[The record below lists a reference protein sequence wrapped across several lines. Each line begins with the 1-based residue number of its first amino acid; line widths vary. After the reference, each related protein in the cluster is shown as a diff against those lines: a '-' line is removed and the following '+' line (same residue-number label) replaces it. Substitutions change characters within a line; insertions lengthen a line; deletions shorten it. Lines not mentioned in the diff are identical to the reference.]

1 MDTMW
6 RKNLLPII
14 TSLFLFVA
22 SLIIGKNAED
32 SLIRDLIII
41 SAIAVDMK
49 DEDFL
54 ITVQAINAPSV
65 KDSASEKLGF
75 ILYQESGR
83 TITEA
88 LQNIQKSFSRFLF
101 MDDLEVIL
109 ISEEIAKKRGIADV
123 VNYLFLEQTISSN
136 TMLFVSKETSAHDI
150 LAMFTPFQKVS
161 SKRIVDTIENI
172 KEYSSFAFPVYPNR
186 VKNFLLNYPVVN
198 NVIPYIS
205 IAGDVEVGL
214 KKENIEAYQPK
225 SKMEISGMSYFKK
238 DKLINYLSL
247 EESKDL
253 LFLMDNVREGALEAS
268 CPEGPGYFSY
278 QYKKSKTSYKVDWT
292 GDSPKI
298 SIKVKTNGRITESTC
313 KTSFEHPNMDLFR
326 KQIRNQLEVSI
337 TSLIRK
343 SQAENLDYIGFAKE
357 LYLSKP
363 SKWRD
368 IEGEW
373 ASIFPTIPFE
383 LNTNVS
389 IRRSGDAISLD

>member
-1 MDTMW
+1 MFK
-6 RKNLLPII
+6 RNLLPII
-14 TSLFLFVA
+14 TSLFLLGA

-49 DEDFL
+49 DEEFL

-88 LQNIQKSFSRFLF
+88 LQNIHKSFSRFLF

-109 ISEEIAKKRGIADV
+109 ISEELAKKRGIEDV
-123 VNYLFLEQTISSN
+123 LDYLFLEQTISSN
-136 TMLFVSKETSAHDI
+136 TMLFVSKEVSAHDI

-172 KEYSSFAFPVYPNR
+172 KDYSSFAIPVYPNR

-205 IAGDVEVGL
+205 VAGDVKEGL
-214 KKENIEAYQPK
+214 TKENIESYQPK
-225 SKMEISGMSYFKK
+225 SKMEINGMSYFKK
-238 DKLINYLSL
+238 DRLMDYLST
-247 EESKDL
+247 EESQNL
-253 LFLMDNVREGALEAS
+253 LFLMDNVREGAVEAN

-278 QYKKSKTSYKVDWT
+278 HLKSSKTKYKVNWEGRT
-292 GDSPKI
+292 PEV
-298 SIKVKTNGRITESTC
+298 SINIKTNGRITESACSTN
-313 KTSFEHPNMDLFR
+313 FEYPNMELFR
-326 KQIRNQLEVSI
+326 QQIKKQLETSI
-337 TSLIRK
+337 TSLIQK
-343 SQAENLDYIGFAKE
+343 SQGENLDYVGFGKE
-357 LYLSKP
+357 IYLSSP
-363 SKWRD
+363 SNWRK
-368 IEGEW
+368 IEGDWEN
-373 ASIFPTIPFE
+373 IYP
-383 LNTNVS
+383 NTTFDINVDVS
-389 IRRSGDAISLD
+389 VTRSGDATSLD